1 MVQGGDF
8 LNNDGTG
15 SLSIY
20 GKHFED
26 ENFSVKVK
34 LFTFLFPI
42 RSVLQKKFPIMLPF
56 HI

>member
-26 ENFSVKVK
+26 ENFSVKVILIVVFREHRLDL
-34 LFTFLFPI
+34 LFLLAA
-42 RSVLQKKFPIMLPF
+42 LQF
-56 HI
+56 